1 MTLPYDPQHT
11 NPVPDRQKVQTA
23 RQAAEALFGP
33 KRQAPPAEAPTMPVA
48 SPPPSTEP
56 DAPRTPRILSAT
68 PVTSVPADKPEARS
82 NSAVTPRRTDTRR
95 KAQKIPTSAH
105 GRIKA
110 LTTYGMTV
118 DDVADLYGVPVSDI
132 AHIVSPQRFEPIVS
146 REGHG

>member
-1 MTLPYDPQHT
+1 MTLPYDQQHT
-11 NPVPDRQKVQTA
+11 NAVPDRQKVQTA

-33 KRQAPPAEAPTMPVA
+33 KRQAPPAEVPTMPVA

-56 DAPRTPRILSAT
+56 GAPRTPRILSAT
-68 PVTSVPADKPEARS
+68 PVPSVPAGKPEARS
-82 NSAVTPRRTDTRR
+82 SSAVTPRRIDTRR

-110 LTTYGMTV
+110 LTKYGMTV
-118 DDVADLYGVPVSDI
+118 DDVANLYGVPVSDV
-132 AHIVSPQRFEPIVS
+132 ADIVARQRFEPIVS